1 VSIGEVLATARLD
14 AGMTVSDVSDRTR
27 ITRTII
33 TAIEGDDYAGCGG
46 DFYARGHIRSIARA
60 VGTDP
65 EPLIREYDGAQ
76 QEQVAAEE
84 FTEQKQADI
93 GQFAE
98 QEEAGSGLFAEQEQ
112 ADIGH
117 LAEPITPAG
126 RFRRPRRPPIWQLAV
141 AAGLVA
147 AVGLTG
153 FLLANRTH
161 GFPPAAG
168 PASATPSPTAAQS
181 GHPASSAPAA
191 AAAVPLRILHP
202 VSAAAIGFAGRSGD
216 HGELARLAIDRNPAT
231 AWNTDWYATAR
242 FGNLYPGTGL
252 LVDMGRPVTIK
263 AVRLT
268 LSRAAGASLQI
279 RVGPAPALASLRTVA
294 KASDVG
300 GVVHVRITRPAKG
313 RYVLVWFNQLPPD
326 PSGTFRESVYGVQL
340 RGRN

>member
-1 VSIGEVLATARLD
+1 VSIGEVLAAARVD

-46 DFYARGHIRSIARA
+46 DFYARGHIRSIAKA

-65 EPLIREYDGAQ
+65 EPLIREYDGAK
-76 QEQVAAEE
+76 QEQANVGQSAA
-84 FTEQKQADI
+84 QRPAA

-98 QEEAGSGLFAEQEQ
+98 PQPTAAGR
-112 ADIGH
+112 
-117 LAEPITPAG
+117 LAELIRPAG
-126 RFRRPRRPPIWQLAV
+126 ITQRPKRPPTWKLVV

-147 AVGLTG
+147 AVGLAG
-153 FLLANRTH
+153 YLLVSLTSNVQPT
-161 GFPPAAG
+161 AG
-168 PASATPSPTAAQS
+168 SASPTPSPTAAQS

-191 AAAVPLRILHP
+191 VAAVPPRILRP
-202 VSAAAIGFAGRSGD
+202 VSAAAFGFAGRPGD
-216 HGELARLAIDRNPAT
+216 HGEVARLAIDRNPAT

-263 AVRLT
+263 AVRIT
-268 LSRAAGASLQI
+268 LGKAAGASLQI
-279 RVGPAPALASLRTVA
+279 RVGSAPTSASLRAVA
-294 KASDVG
+294 HASDVG
-300 GVVHVRITRPAKG
+300 GVVHLRINRPANG
-313 RYVLVWFNQLPPD
+313 RYVLVWFTQLPPD

-340 RGRN
+340 RGRT